1 VLKIIARDSLLSKAQ
16 VREVKEEFG
25 IHCEEI
31 YIKTQGDLDLT
42 TSLTLMES
50 TDFFTREI
58 DDAILEGR
66 ADIAV
71 HSAKDLPAI
80 LREGLELMA
89 LTQGVDSRDALV
101 LKKGYSVETLPLG
114 AAIGTSSLRRQ
125 NHIKSLRED
134 LTYLDIRGA
143 VDRRLSLLE
152 SDPHLFGLIVAKAA
166 LIRLNIPGGI
176 TLDWPVAE
184 NQGKLALVCKKGKK
198 NEYSSLWS

>member
-1 VLKIIARDSLLSKAQ
+1 MLRVIARDSLLSKAQ
-16 VREVKEEFG
+16 DKEIRQQWG
-25 IHCEEI
+25 IDFEEI

-58 DDAILEGR
+58 DEAILEER

-71 HSAKDLPAI
+71 HSAKDLPRA
-80 LREGLELMA
+80 LREGLELVA
-89 LTQGVDSRDALV
+89 LTEGVDSRDALV
-101 LKKGYSVETLPLG
+101 LKKGYSLQTLPLG
-114 AAIGTSSLRRQ
+114 AAIGTSSIRRQ

-134 LTYLDIRGA
+134 LTYLDIRGS

-152 SDPHLFGLIVAKAA
+152 TLPHLFGLIVAKAA

-184 NQGKLALVCKKGKK
+184 NQGKLALVCKKGK
-198 NEYSSLWS
+198 NVYSSFWS